1 MEVEKKQLQT
11 FYDVLKGTEGILNL
25 ADSRLRDK
33 FMDQIAIHAQTYARE
48 KDKVYIA
55 FARKKDDGT
64 VDIINNQYHFDP
76 ADVQKVNEELITLS
90 NEKVEL
96 TGVNKIKDFIEVSEY
111 KPKAG
116 EAGVI
121 DELLSKL

>member
-1 MEVEKKQLQT
+1 M
-11 FYDVLKGTEGILNL
+11 
-25 ADSRLRDK
+25 
-33 FMDQIAIHAQTYARE
+33 
-48 KDKVYIA
+48 
-55 FARKKDDGT
+55 
-64 VDIINNQYHFDP
+64 
-76 ADVQKVNEELITLS
+76 QKVNEELITLS